1 MFAVTRWVPS
11 PACWALGAASDF
23 RSGRALLLDRRSNRA
38 DRLVDPRDG
47 SDDATIGFGRLAG
60 PLLDSQD
67 VGRRSFPQPCR

>member
-1 MFAVTRWVPS
+1 MVAVTRSVPS

-47 SDDATIGFGRLAG
+47 SDDAEWLGRLAG
-60 PLLDSQD
+60 PLPDSQD
-67 VGRRSFPQPCR
+67 LWRRSFPQPCR

>member
-1 MFAVTRWVPS
+1 MFSAPLGAQRG
-11 PACWALGAASDF
+11 ALGAASDF

-47 SDDATIGFGRLAG
+47 RDDAANGFGRLAG

-67 VGRRSFPQPCR
+67 LGRRSFPQPCR